1 MRGPRAA
8 CLSSRLN
15 GSCSAC
21 WASEESGG
29 LHGGWPPPPLPNLSA
44 ARLPP
49 PPTQAAP
56 CPVPCSSDAGHQAM
70 SVNCPLGL
78 GVVGGMGTD
87 PGLRRPGGPGKARLG
102 GGQRQAGRPLG
113 AGPWLVSCLKM
124 SDPHLVSGCWPQTI
138 PDNCVGDSALGAEES
153 HVNVK
158 CEPGGSSR
166 PRLVSVWVCW
176 REKERQG
183 CCARRQQGAVLVLMV
198 EEREQGGEWAR
209 GKSHLR
215 EAGQA
220 ATPSSA
226 ISWGFSARLKTG
238 LLPQHGSAMV

>member
-1 MRGPRAA
+1 M
-8 CLSSRLN
+8 
-15 GSCSAC
+15 
-21 WASEESGG
+21 
-29 LHGGWPPPPLPNLSA
+29 
-44 ARLPP
+44 PP

-176 REKERQG
+176 RVRTAVRAACISG
-183 CCARRQQGAVLVLMV
+183 WRGAMPPAHLAGF
-198 EEREQGGEWAR
+198 RWDY
-209 GKSHLR
+209 GKHVH
-215 EAGQA
+215 
-220 ATPSSA
+220 
-226 ISWGFSARLKTG
+226 TG
-238 LLPQHGSAMV
+238 ILQ